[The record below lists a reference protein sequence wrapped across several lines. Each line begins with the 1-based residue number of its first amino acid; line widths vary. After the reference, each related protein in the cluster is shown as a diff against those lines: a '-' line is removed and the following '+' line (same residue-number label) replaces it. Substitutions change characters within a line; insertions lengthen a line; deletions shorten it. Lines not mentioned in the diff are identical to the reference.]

1 MKTEP
6 ILNILSLEDS
16 AADYEIICEQLT
28 SAGFLYNISRV
39 EIERE
44 FEISI
49 RNNKYDLILADF
61 NLPQFDAFIALCL
74 CNEICPD
81 IPFICVSGSIG
92 EETAIELIKLGA
104 VDYVLK
110 DKPKKLPFAVNRA
123 LTEAKER
130 EARKQAEAALIER
143 EHSYRAL
150 ADSGQ
155 ALIWTSGTDK
165 LCNYFNQVW
174 LDFTGRKIEQE
185 LGDGWAEGVH
195 PDDLP
200 QCVGVYTSSFNK
212 QEKFSMEYRIK
223 RFDGQYRW
231 LIDEGCP
238 RYDSNGE
245 FIGYIGHCLDNT
257 DRKLAEMELI
267 RAKEKAEESDHL
279 KTAFLHN
286 ISHEIRTPMNSIV
299 GFSEFLND
307 PDLLPEKRQEYT
319 EIIMKSCNQLLS
331 IITDIVSIATIEA
344 GQEKILEK
352 EMDLNE
358 TLSQLYKQ
366 FLLKVKNQNLS
377 LVLSP
382 FKPENEEIILTDQ
395 TKLVQILSNLIDNAI
410 KFTRRGY
417 VNFGYTIVGNEIEF
431 FVEDTGIGIPDEM
444 HEEIFKR
451 FRQVETNTTRQ
462 FGGSGL
468 GLTISKAY
476 TELLGGRMWLN
487 SELGKGT
494 TIYFTVPYKKVEEKV
509 FPELKLIQEPVF
521 NMNGTKTVL
530 IAEDED
536 TNFLLLEELLSGLN
550 IRIIRALNGA
560 EAVDICRLTHNVDLV
575 LMDIKMPV
583 MDGFAATKLIR
594 EFKSDLPIIAQTAYS
609 DERDRHKAIASGCSD
624 YISKPFKRT
633 VIVSKIMEH
642 LEQKKEAEL

>member
-1 MKTEP
+1 MTTEK

-16 AADYEIICEQLT
+16 DSDFEIIREQLLI
-28 SAGFLYNISRV
+28 AGLKLNLSRV
-39 EIERE
+39 QTEKEYE
-44 FEISI
+44 QAI
-49 RNNKYDLILADF
+49 RDNSYDVILADF
-61 NLPQFDAFIALCL
+61 NLPQFDAFGALRL
-74 CNEICPD
+74 SRKICPT

-92 EETAIELIKLGA
+92 EETAIELIKAGA

-110 DKPKKLPFAVNRA
+110 DRLKKLAFSITRA
-123 LTEAKER
+123 LAEAKDKEALMRAEIVLR
-130 EARKQAEAALIER
+130 ESEQN
-143 EHSYRAL
+143 YRTL

-155 ALIWTSGTDK
+155 ALIWTSGPDM
-165 LCNYFNQVW
+165 LCNYFNRVW
-174 LDFTGRKIEQE
+174 LDFTGRSLEQE
-185 LGDGWAEGVH
+185 LGNGWAEGVH
-195 PDDLP
+195 PDDL
-200 QCVGVYTSSFNK
+200 QHCISVYTESFNK
-212 QEKFSMEYRIK
+212 REKFSMEYRVK
-223 RFDGQYRW
+223 RYDGEYRW
-231 LIDEGCP
+231 LIDDGSP
-238 RYDSNGE
+238 RFDSNRE
-245 FIGYIGHCLDNT
+245 FIGYIGHCLDIT
-257 DRKLAEMELI
+257 ERKLAELELI

-286 ISHEIRTPMNSIV
+286 ISHEIRTPMNSII

-307 PDLLPEKRQEYT
+307 PNLKSEKRQEYT
-319 EIIMKSCNQLLS
+319 GIIVQNCNQLLS

-358 TLSQLYKQ
+358 TLCQLYRQ
-366 FLLKVKNQNLS
+366 FLLKVKNQNIRLI
-377 LVLSP
+377 LSP
-382 FKPENEEIILTDQ
+382 FLPEDEAVILTDQ
-395 TKLVQILSNLIDNAI
+395 TKLVQILSNLIDNAL
-410 KFTRRGY
+410 KFTLHGY
-417 VNFGYTIVGNEIEF
+417 VNFGYSIVGSEIEF
-431 FVEDTGIGIPDEM
+431 FVKDTGIGIPEEL

-451 FRQVETNTTRQ
+451 FRQVETTTTRQ

-476 TELLGGRMWLN
+476 TELLGGRMWLD

-494 TIYFTVPYKKVEEKV
+494 TIYFTIPYKKVEEMV
-509 FPELKLIQEPVF
+509 FPELKLIQEPVSQI
-521 NMNGTKTVL
+521 NGTKTVL

-583 MDGFAATKLIR
+583 MDGYTATKLIR
-594 EFKSDLPIIAQTAYS
+594 KFKSDLPIIAQTAYS

-633 VIVSKIMEH
+633 MIVSKIMEH
-642 LEQKKEAEL
+642 LG

>member
-16 AADYEIICEQLT
+16 DTDYEIIREQLIE
-28 SAGFLYNISRV
+28 AGLKINLSRV
-39 EIERE
+39 QTETE
-44 FEISI
+44 FVAAI

-61 NLPQFDAFIALCL
+61 SLPQFDAFGALSL
-74 CNEICPD
+74 CRKICPKV
-81 IPFICVSGSIG
+81 PFICVSGRIG
-92 EETAIELIKLGA
+92 EETAIELIKAGA

-110 DKPKKLPFAVNRA
+110 DRLKKLPFSVTRA
-123 LTEAKER
+123 LAEAKVKE
-130 EARKQAEAALIER
+130 ALIRAEIVLN
-143 EHSYRAL
+143 ESEQSYRTL
-150 ADSGQ
+150 ADSGNT
-155 ALIWTSGTDK
+155 LIWTTDTNK
-165 LCNYFNQVW
+165 FFNYFNLVW
-174 LDFTGRKIEQE
+174 LEYTGWPMKHE
-185 LGDGWAEGVH
+185 LDDAWAKVVH

-200 QCVGVYTSSFNK
+200 HCLNTYNEAFDK
-212 QEKFSMEYRIK
+212 REKFSMEYRIK
-223 RFDGQYRW
+223 RRDGEYRW
-231 LIDEGCP
+231 FIDEGCP
-238 RYDSNGE
+238 RFDSEGE
-245 FIGYIGHCLDNT
+245 FIGYIGHCIDNT
-257 DRKLAEMELI
+257 DRKLAELELV

-286 ISHEIRTPMNSIV
+286 ISHEIRTPMNSII
-299 GFSEFLND
+299 GFSELIND
-307 PDLLPEKRQEYT
+307 PDLLSEKRNEYT
-319 EIIMKSCNQLLS
+319 GMIVQNCNQLLS

-358 TLSQLYKQ
+358 TLSQLYRQ

-382 FKPENEEIILTDQ
+382 FKPENEEIILTDK
-395 TKLVQILSNLIDNAI
+395 TKLVQILSNLIDNAL
-410 KFTRRGY
+410 KFTLHGY
-417 VNFGYTIVGNEIEF
+417 VNFGYSIVGSEIEF
-431 FVEDTGIGIPDEM
+431 FVKDTGIGIPEELD
-444 HEEIFKR
+444 EEIFKR
-451 FRQVETNTTRQ
+451 FRQVETTTTRQ

-476 TELLGGRMWLN
+476 TELLGGRMWLD
-487 SELGKGT
+487 SQLGKGT
-494 TIYFTVPYKKVEEKV
+494 TIYFTIPYKKVEEMV

-521 NMNGTKTVL
+521 KINGTKTVL

-536 TNFLLLEELLSGLN
+536 TNFFLLEELLSGLN

-583 MDGFAATKLIR
+583 MDGFTATKLIR

-609 DERDRHKAIASGCSD
+609 DERDRQKALAMGCSD

-633 VIVSKIMEH
+633 MIVSKIMEH
-642 LEQKKEAEL
+642 LG

>member
-16 AADYEIICEQLT
+16 DADYEIIREQLIE
-28 SAGFLYNISRV
+28 AGLKINLSRV
-39 EIERE
+39 QTETE
-44 FEISI
+44 FEAAI

-61 NLPQFDAFIALCL
+61 NLPQFDAFGALGL
-74 CNEICPD
+74 CRKICPKV
-81 IPFICVSGSIG
+81 PFICVSGRID
-92 EETAIELIKLGA
+92 EETAIELIKAGA

-110 DKPKKLPFAVNRA
+110 DRLKKLPFAITRA
-123 LTEAKER
+123 FAEAKER
-130 EARKQAEAALIER
+130 ESLLKAEIIMR
-143 EHSYRAL
+143 ESEQSYRNL
-150 ADSGQ
+150 ADSGHT
-155 ALIWTSGTDK
+155 LIWASDTNRYF
-165 LCNYFNQVW
+165 NYFNLVW
-174 LDFTGRKIEQE
+174 LEYTGQPLENRLENS
-185 LGDGWAEGVH
+185 WAEVLH

-200 QCVGVYTSSFNK
+200 NCLEIYNEAFGK
-212 QEKFSMEYRIK
+212 REKFSMEYRIK
-223 RFDGQYRW
+223 RKDGEYSW
-231 LIDEGCP
+231 FIDEGSP
-238 RYDSNGE
+238 RFDSEGE
-245 FIGYIGHCLDNT
+245 FIGYIGHCIDNT
-257 DRKLAEMELI
+257 ERKLAEMELI

-286 ISHEIRTPMNSIV
+286 ISHEIRTPMNSII

-307 PDLLPEKRQEYT
+307 PDLKSEKRKEYT
-319 EIIMKSCNQLLS
+319 GIIVQNCNQLLS

-358 TLSQLYKQ
+358 TLSQLYRQ
-366 FLLKVKNQNLS
+366 FLLKVKNQNIRLI
-377 LVLSP
+377 LSP
-382 FKPENEEIILTDQ
+382 FLPDDEAVILTDQ
-395 TKLVQILSNLIDNAI
+395 TKLVQILSNLIDNAL
-410 KFTRRGY
+410 KFTLHGY
-417 VNFGYTIVGNEIEF
+417 VNFGYSIVGSEIDF
-431 FVEDTGIGIPDEM
+431 FVKDTGIGIPEEL

-451 FRQVETNTTRQ
+451 FRQVETTTTRQ

-476 TELLGGRMWLN
+476 TELLGGRMWLD

-494 TIYFTVPYKKVEEKV
+494 TIYFTIPYKKVEEMV
-509 FPELKLIQEPVF
+509 FTELKLIQEPVF
-521 NMNGTKTVL
+521 KINGTKTVL

-583 MDGFAATKLIR
+583 MDGYTATKLIR
-594 EFKSDLPIIAQTAYS
+594 KFKFNLPIIAQTAYA
-609 DERDRHKAIASGCSD
+609 DERDRQEALAIGCSD

-633 VIVSKIMEH
+633 MIVSKIMEH
-642 LEQKKEAEL
+642 LG